1 MKYIKQAAIIIL
13 LFFLCGCG
21 HSVSEGIIIEK
32 QHKKAYTSI
41 IPVTHIVGKSTITTM
56 TPIYHGERWLIKI
69 QKCVND
75 GCKESVYDVDE
86 KEFWLLNKGNY
97 WRYEE

>member
-1 MKYIKQAAIIIL
+1 
-13 LFFLCGCG
+13 
-21 HSVSEGIIIEK
+21 
-32 QHKKAYTSI
+32 
-41 IPVTHIVGKSTITTM
+41 M

-86 KEFWLLNKGNY
+86 KEFWLLNKGDY